1 MYKGAAGASVPK
13 SWPDSLSTQIN
24 LDTPVSVLNSHLSV
38 SISSSPPPFCPQGR
52 DSDIDAILRT
62 IDSAKEFVR
71 VAVMDYY
78 PATLYRSHTQF
89 WPVIDNALRSGRGK
103 LKTVSR

>member
-1 MYKGAAGASVPK
+1 MYKGAPGASVPK

-52 DSDIDAILRT
+52 DSDIEAILRT

-89 WPVIDNALRSGRGK
+89 WPVIDNALRKGK
-103 LKTVSR
+103 LKTVLR